1 MKIGNIDLGERC
13 ALAPMAGVTDRAFRE
28 VCRLLGCGYV
38 VSEMA
43 SCQGLLYKS
52 EKTKS
57 LLKISEGERPKAIQ
71 IFGYDPKIMA
81 EGAKLV
87 LRDFKPD
94 ILDIN
99 MGCPAPKITGNN
111 SGSSLMK
118 NPELAGNIVYA
129 VKNAVLSL
137 GNVPVTVKFR
147 KGWDDVNAYN
157 EDGSYFASEFA
168 KILEKNGADALT
180 IHGRTRQQMYSGKA
194 DLDCIKSVC
203 DAVKIPV
210 IGNGDVDSVKAYI
223 NIKEKTNCDLVMI
236 GRGSMGNPWI
246 FRDINHY
253 NKTGE
258 ILPPPKPSERLEVLK
273 LHIKKLCDYKT
284 EPIGIKEARKHAAW
298 YFRDM
303 RGAAK
308 LRKLACEL
316 SSYDDLLRLCEVA
329 LKEQE
334 E

>member
-1 MKIGNIDLGERC
+1 MKIGNIDLGDRC

-43 SCQGLLYKS
+43 SCQGLLYKN
-52 EKTKS
+52 EKTKN
-57 LLKISEGERPKAIQ
+57 LLTISDGERPMAIQ

-81 EGAKLV
+81 EGAKMV

-111 SGSSLMK
+111 SGSALMK
-118 NPELAGNIVYA
+118 NKELAGEIVYA
-129 VKNAVLSL
+129 VKNAALSL
-137 GNVPVTVKFR
+137 GSVPVTVKFR
-147 KGWDDVNAYN
+147 KAWN
-157 EDGSYFASEFA
+157 EESVFLSDGSYYAAEFA
-168 KILEKNGADALT
+168 KTLEKNGADALT
-180 IHGRTRQQMYSGKA
+180 VHGRTREQMYSGKA
-194 DLDCIKSVC
+194 DLNAIKAVC

-210 IGNGDVDSVKAYI
+210 IANGDVDSVKAYLRM
-223 NIKEKTNCDLVMI
+223 KEETNCDLVMI
-236 GRGSMGNPWI
+236 GRGAMGNPWI
-246 FRDINHY
+246 FKEINHF
-253 NKTGE
+253 NETRE
-258 ILPPPKPSERLEVLK
+258 ILPPPSVDERLEVLK
-273 LHIKKLCDYKT
+273 LHIKKLCEYKT
-284 EPIGIKEARKHAAW
+284 ERIGIKEARKHAAW

-316 SSYDDLLRLCEVA
+316 TSYEDLLNLCEEA
-329 LKEQE
+329 KKEQE